1 MSSEQ
6 YVSVDRLKHNGTSY
20 VWEPEYVT
28 PDIAFDL
35 NINETDVMPDLA
47 RQPGIVSFYAEL
59 AGDLN
64 AEVKRKEAQLEKV
77 KLQLQALRRIELD
90 SAGTRATQAVL
101 DEGIVEREEYQ
112 RGVEA
117 VAMARFY
124 YVRAQSWFKGVEQ
137 KKDLMVA
144 MAYRQNA
151 EMKSL

>member
-6 YVSVDRLKHNGTSY
+6 YVWVDRLKYNGDSY
-20 VWEPEYVT
+20 VWEPEHVT
-28 PDIAFDL
+28 PDIGHDL
-35 NINETDVMPDLA
+35 TINEADVMPDLA

-64 AEVKRKEAQLEKV
+64 AEVKRKEGHLERI
-77 KLQLQALRRIELD
+77 KLQMQAIKRIEFD
-90 SAGTRATQAVL
+90 AANTRATQALL

-124 YVRAQSWFKGVEQ
+124 YVRAQSWYKGIES

>member
-6 YVSVDRLKHNGTSY
+6 YVWVDRLKHNGTAY

-28 PDIAFDL
+28 PDIGHDL
-35 NINETDVMPDLA
+35 TINEADVMPDLA
-47 RQPGIVSFYAEL
+47 RQPGIVAFYAEL

-64 AEVKRKEAQLEKV
+64 AEVKRKEGQLEKV

-90 SAGTRATQAVL
+90 GAGTRATQAVL

-117 VAMARFY
+117 VSMARFY
-124 YVRAQSWFKGVEQ
+124 YVRAQSWFKGIEQ